1 MTNLFGNPFSV
12 FLIPI
17 AALVVGAIAIVAGIA
32 SQIHARRMKA
42 EQRMAMIA
50 RGVPAEDIVKLLG
63 SSDDE
68 AREEGR
74 VKDPIRSLANAR
86 RTGIILTSIGL
97 GLIVFFVVLKI
108 ILGDREILAGAA
120 AALVPLAIGIGF
132 FVDYAWQKR
141 DLARFGLEVEPR
153 P

>member
-1 MTNLFGNPFSV
+1 MNPIVVSP
-12 FLIPI
+12 LMIPI
-17 AALVVGAIAIVAGIA
+17 AALAVGGCAIIGGIA
-32 SQIHARRMKA
+32 SQMHSRRMKA

-50 RGVPAEDIVKLLG
+50 RGVPADDIVKLLG

-74 VKDPIRSLANAR
+74 VKDPIRSLANTR
-86 RTGIILTSIGL
+86 RTGIILSSIGL
-97 GLIVFFVVLKI
+97 GLIIFFVVLKI
-108 ILGDREILAGAA
+108 ILGDRGILSGAA

-141 DLARFGLEVEPR
+141 DLARFGLEVEPKA
-153 P
+153 

>member
-1 MTNLFGNPFSV
+1 MNGFFVSPLM
-12 FLIPI
+12 IPI
-17 AALVVGAIAIVAGIA
+17 AALAVGAIAIISGII
-32 SQIHARRMKA
+32 SQIHSRRMKA

-50 RGVPAEDIVKLLG
+50 RGVPADDIVKLLG

-86 RTGIILTSIGL
+86 RTAIILTSIGL
-97 GLIVFFVVLKI
+97 GLMVFFIVLEI
-108 ILGDREILAGAA
+108 IVGERDVLSGAA

-141 DLARFGLEVEPR
+141 DLARFGLEVDPR
-153 P
+153 A

>member
-1 MTNLFGNPFSV
+1 MHDAFFSPFM
-12 FLIPI
+12 IPI
-17 AALVVGAIAIVAGIA
+17 AGLAVGAIAIISGIA
-32 SQIHARRMKA
+32 SQMQQRRMKA

-63 SSDDE
+63 NSDDE

-86 RTGIILTSIGL
+86 RAGIILTSIGV
-97 GLIVFFVVLKI
+97 GLIVFFVVLEM
-108 ILGDREILAGAA
+108 ILGVREVLSGAA

-132 FVDYAWQKR
+132 FVEYAWQKR
-141 DLARFGLEVEPR
+141 DLARFGLEVDPKA
-153 P
+153 